1 MDMVLAALLE
11 KLEYELVS
19 GSEDMQIENVV
30 YDSRKVTEGSL
41 FICIEGGTA
50 DGHTF
55 IPDVVKKGAKALI
68 VTKDVS
74 GLLPADADVTV
85 IRVKDSRY
93 ALAFVSAAYFGH
105 PAEKLK
111 VIGITGTKG
120 KTTTTYLVKSI
131 LEHAGHKVGL
141 VGTIEAVI
149 GQEHIPANNTTP
161 ESYVLQEYFA
171 KMVEAGCDT
180 VVMEVSS
187 QGLMLHRTQG
197 FVFDYGIF
205 TNIEPDHIGP
215 NEHKDLADYIHCK
228 SLLFRQCRQGIFN
241 ADDSHLEEIP

>member
-1 MDMVLAALLE
+1 MVLAALLE

-93 ALAFVSAAYFGH
+93 ALA
-105 PAEKLK
+105 L
-111 VIGITGTKG
+111 
-120 KTTTTYLVKSI
+120 YLPLTLDTRQKS
-131 LEHAGHKVGL
+131 
-141 VGTIEAVI
+141 
-149 GQEHIPANNTTP
+149 
-161 ESYVLQEYFA
+161 
-171 KMVEAGCDT
+171 
-180 VVMEVSS
+180 
-187 QGLMLHRTQG
+187 
-197 FVFDYGIF
+197 
-205 TNIEPDHIGP
+205 
-215 NEHKDLADYIHCK
+215 
-228 SLLFRQCRQGIFN
+228 
-241 ADDSHLEEIP
+241 